1 MIEYDT
7 ATLNALIGDG
17 TLVARRLVW
26 ISARERGTGDMASV
40 GFWDGVDHA
49 TFTIGGVARTYLG
62 AGAILDMQDLVY
74 RTGLMIQP
82 QELRVSPLHPAILL
96 AIREYDARRAPI
108 EIHRAL
114 FNAETRALIA
124 PPHRIFKGFIEDA
137 PIPSPPDGGDMGAI
151 SMSLVPATFALTST
165 LPMYKSDATQ
175 RRRGGDRARRYI
187 DLTGQVTCLWGD
199 DDVGASDSV
208 GSSGTR
214 PRYTGWGAATI
225 SKG

>member
-7 ATLNALIGDG
+7 ATVNALIGDG

-26 ISARERGTGDMASV
+26 ITARERATGNLASV
-40 GFWDGVDHA
+40 GFWEGVDHA
-49 TFTIGGVARTYLG
+49 TFTIDGSARSYLG

-74 RTGLMIQP
+74 RAGLMIQP
-82 QELRVSPLHPAILL
+82 LELRVSPLHPAILL

-108 EIHRAL
+108 QIHRAL
-114 FNAETRALIA
+114 FDATTRALIA
-124 PPHRIFKGFIEDA
+124 PPHRIIKGFVEDA
-137 PIPSPPDGGDMGAI
+137 TIPTPPDGGDIGAVTL
-151 SMSLVPATFALTST
+151 SLVPATYALTLP

-199 DDVGASDSV
+199 EDVGQKDKDKPP
-208 GSSGTR
+208 SGPSAPN
-214 PRYTGWGAATI
+214 PRN
-225 SKG
+225 